1 MSNHTGMVYPSRPL
15 SADNDGSFACALP
28 LYTHSAFKTVDIHE
42 TDGRSH
48 WIYLKH
54 PTDSAAFTD
63 LSSLKY
69 YLANLD
75 DPDFTIDDLNDAEKV
90 VKFKKILELAHA
102 HYEFCVT
109 RHRHRTTHVEKWN
122 AIQTVPEQALHRLV
136 FQDPSRQDERLQ
148 LSCEHCRMGKL
159 FPCDYYTEASPA
171 PASKF
176 KPMLTYHAPPPVD
189 NARLPRADPLFQTLL
204 TYKAA
209 LGASAASSSAPI
221 ATSSTYSGPAA
232 STASTSAVRAT
243 SSPPVDGPWF
253 LLSDGQLELDPVEAE
268 RLARNGPD
276 GTRLTM
282 QLADNL
288 AHAQKLRLQAINK
301 ARKAKPH
308 KPRARVGNVQL
319 DGGDPF
325 QACGPI
331 ASSSSAPAASSSRAT
346 NGPITSSSSAPAARA
361 TNASFSA
368 SAATSSSAPPK
379 ASSSA
384 PAASSSAVPATSFY
398 SAPKPSTSSSV
409 HAG

>member
-148 LSCEHCRMGKL
+148 LSREHCRMGKL

-176 KPMLTYHAPPPVD
+176 KPMLTYHAPPP
-189 NARLPRADPLFQTLL
+189 TLL

-253 LLSDGQLELDPVEAE
+253 LLSDGQLELDPREGWRATVRTEPAS
-268 RLARNGPD
+268 RL
-276 GTRLTM
+276 

-384 PAASSSAVPATSFY
+384 PRSVVLCRARHLVLFRAQAVDLVFCARRRRLCKIRDSLRK
-398 SAPKPSTSSSV
+398 AL
-409 HAG
+409 